1 VKHCIL
7 KELKCKVCTASFNS
21 RIQDQECLLR
31 GEPAK
36 KVPTSG
42 WCEKKA
48 FVTSSSHLCIIV
60 RTFANE
66 KMLLFTWNHVSPRVL
81 SWLIIHLK
89 VESCGLSCAS
99 AWGGGGCKWLNAVLN
114 LDFYIATIVLFSGM
128 VGMDRFLNCHFPLW
142 TNTLTTCFHTNY
154 ISCFLGSSDDMAAN
168 LHGSR
173 VTHVSGSW
181 DSPPP
186 IASTLLEKTWKQIWC
201 DQNHKI

>member
-1 VKHCIL
+1 MVWKESICHVFKSLVHHCENFCQWENAVVHVKSCEPQGLVLTDYPFESGIL
-7 KELKCKVCTASFNS
+7 WSLLCF
-21 RIQDQECLLR
+21 CLGR
-31 GEPAK
+31 
-36 KVPTSG
+36 
-42 WCEKKA
+42 
-48 FVTSSSHLCIIV
+48 
-60 RTFANE
+60 
-66 KMLLFTWNHVSPRVL
+66 
-81 SWLIIHLK
+81 
-89 VESCGLSCAS
+89 
-99 AWGGGGCKWLNAVLN
+99 GGGCKWLNAVLN

-128 VGMDRFLNCHFPLW
+128 VGMGRFLNCHFPLW

-168 LHGSR
+168 LHHSR